1 MEIMVLR
8 VLILLLLLLFLSDC
22 EFLDF
27 SVFEKFSFQ
36 FIWGV
41 FPPFYSSVP
50 ACMRRVCVGAILYVG
65 TSVPACMCT
74 HALRD
79 ERPGSLN
86 NMFFSHDFLQPI
98 LFQSWA
104 ETSELLGLISTSE
117 LDQSL
122 NTLQIIEL
130 VFLLL
135 ITVLVV
141 PCTLLQHPISHALL
155 TFPTPCQREFVCGV
169 CIGTAQVGAS
179 LVAPLDCLF
188 KQSSWRS
195 PRDIILVF
203 VT

>member
-79 ERPGSLN
+79 ERLGSLN
-86 NMFFSHDFLQPI
+86 NMFFSHDSSSTNSL
-98 LFQSWA
+98 SK
-104 ETSELLGLISTSE
+104 LGRNIR
-117 LDQSL
+117 
-122 NTLQIIEL
+122 
-130 VFLLL
+130 
-135 ITVLVV
+135 ITR
-141 PCTLLQHPISHALL
+141 TNQHLRVRPK
-155 TFPTPCQREFVCGV
+155 P
-169 CIGTAQVGAS
+169 
-179 LVAPLDCLF
+179 
-188 KQSSWRS
+188 
-195 PRDIILVF
+195 
-203 VT
+203 